1 MIYTVTVNPALDY
14 VLQLEK
20 VNDGET
26 NRSSDTQFL
35 AGGKG
40 INVSQ
45 ILNQLGVENTAWGF
59 VGGFTGEELI
69 RQLNVKQINSD
80 FVRISDTTR
89 VNVKIHAQQ
98 ETEINAAVLERAAL
112 AFGSCDEQHGTHR
125 RRHA

>member
-69 RQLNVKQINSD
+69 RSD
-80 FVRISDTTR
+80 
-89 VNVKIHAQQ
+89 
-98 ETEINAAVLERAAL
+98 EIRKAYL
-112 AFGSCDEQHGTHR
+112 GG
-125 RRHA
+125 